1 MQIRFEN
8 KEDALKY
15 INELAQSGIQAD
27 LMRGD
32 KDHYRI
38 HNGAREVDIYAP
50 WAVAVYPKI
59 ND

>member
-32 KDHYRI
+32 QDHYRI
-38 HNGAREVDIYAP
+38 HNGEKEVDVYAP
-50 WAVAVYPKI
+50 WAVAV
-59 ND
+59 